1 MHTIKVDLVP
11 GKSAPVCYASQF
23 DVGRQIKIELLNNG
37 QPYTLAGTETVAFN
51 ERKMDGCVV
60 TAELTNNGGTF
71 VILNTT
77 EQMTAAA
84 GACLC
89 ELNIAEGETSIGTAN
104 FLMFV
109 EDSPL
114 NNGVTSDSQIHNLQT
129 QVDAD
134 VALALAEQYDS
145 ANVLFDTVP
154 TQGHNKPYTVSSQG
168 IKDAIA
174 SEATARSNADSAIIT
189 DLNAEVS
196 SRESADSLLGAR
208 IDNIIALPDGSTTA
222 DAELTDIRVG
232 ANGTTYP
239 SAGDAVREQFDEVNT
254 EINNLAVNNDLIG
267 ANDRKTVT
275 PTFTNGKF
283 INPTTGVTSNNAE
296 ASYSD
301 YINVSGFERVELATV
316 VNIANVSRGLAFY
329 DENRTYISGIKA
341 LYDTTVSEIDVVVRD
356 LPIPPTAVYMR
367 TTWIATTAP
376 KYNDFSFSCVLKKGK
391 LLSSDSNI
399 SRSANVF
406 DRSKLTANKYL
417 QTNGIWKN
425 STIYAVT
432 DFIPVKPGDVIVG
445 GRGRDYEPREMA
457 YVTAYDV
464 YKEILTDS
472 GATNVTSYT
481 VPSGVAY
488 VRISANSQWLDLSG
502 SKIFLHG
509 VLEKT
514 QPYYEGPTSELASDN
529 YTNISN
535 LLRYPLTSLPAYVLD
550 NMAYKPIGP
559 LSKGYVCLVADDGR
573 AELETYTIPLVTSK
587 NVPATWAVMQDSE
600 VFATQSGLDAVVDSV
615 VNHGCEIAQH
625 GNINWDN
632 YDEFGLNSFFDEEK
646 AFFDSIGLTPYGA
659 VCPSHRIN
667 NMIRAV
673 AGPRFGCLRTG
684 FQFGTPYYDNY
695 MNGARSNLYGMTCYG
710 VTDGTLQGQKDHLD
724 YAKANNLLCIIFWHD
739 NDMSDPT
746 TLGRLSDVIDYAIS
760 IGIQFVTLKD
770 IPNLI

>member
-1 MHTIKVDLVP
+1 MQTIKLDLVP
-11 GKSAPVCYASQF
+11 GKSVPICNASQF
-23 DVGRQIKIELLNNG
+23 DVGRQTKIELTNNG
-37 QPYTLAGTETVAFN
+37 QPFTLSGSETVTFV

-71 VILNTT
+71 VILETT
-77 EQMTAAA
+77 EQMTAVA

-89 ELNIAEGETSIGTAN
+89 ELQIEDGDVKIGTAN
-104 FLMFV
+104 FLMFI

-134 VALALAEQYDS
+134 VAIALAEQYDS
-145 ANVLFDTVP
+145 ANVVFDNVP
-154 TQGHNKPYTVSSQG
+154 TQGHAKPYTVSSEG
-168 IKDAIA
+168 IKNAIA
-174 SEATARSNADSAIIT
+174 SEATTRANADSAIIT
-189 DLNAEVS
+189 DLNAETA
-196 SRESADSLLGAR
+196 SRENADNVLGAR

-239 SAGDAVREQFDEVNT
+239 SAGDAVRNQFNAVNT
-254 EINNLAVNNDLIG
+254 GINNLAVNNDLIG
-267 ANDRKTVT
+267 ANDRKTVVA
-275 PTFTNGKF
+275 TFTDGKF
-283 INPTTGVTSNNAE
+283 INPATGVTSNNAE
-296 ASYSD
+296 ASYSG
-301 YINVSGFERVELATV
+301 YIDVSGFERVELSTV
-316 VNIANVSRGLAFY
+316 VNITNVSRGLAFY
-329 DENRTYISGIKA
+329 DENKTYLTGIKA
-341 LYDTTVSEIDVVVRD
+341 LYDTTVSEINVVVRD

-391 LLSSDSNI
+391 LLVSEPNI

-406 DRSKLTANKYL
+406 DYSKLTVNKYL

-432 DFIPVKPGDVIVG
+432 DFIPVKPGDIIVG
-445 GRGRDYEPREMA
+445 GRDRDYEPREMA

-464 YKEILTDS
+464 YGEVVSGS

-481 VPSGVAY
+481 VPDGIGF
-488 VRISANSQWLDLSG
+488 VRISANVVWLNLEKT
-502 SKIFLHG
+502 KIFLNG
-509 VLEKT
+509 TLGKA
-514 QPYYEGPTSELASDN
+514 QPFYEGMTNDLASDN

-535 LLRYPLTSLPAYVLD
+535 LLRYPVTSLPAYIQD
-550 NMAYKPIGP
+550 NLAYKPLGS

-573 AELETYTIPLVTSK
+573 AELETYTIPLVTGK
-587 NVPATWAVMQDSE
+587 NVPATWAVMQESE

-615 VNHGCEIAQH
+615 INHGCEIAQH
-625 GNINWDN
+625 GNINWDY
-632 YDEFGLNSFFDEEK
+632 YDEYSLNSFFDEQK
-646 AFFDSIGLTPYGA
+646 AYFDSIGLTPYGA

-673 AGPRFGCLRTG
+673 AGGRFGCLRTG

-710 VTDGTLQGQKDHLD
+710 VTDGTLQAQKNHLD

-739 NDMSDPT
+739 NDMSNPT